1 MGENMKRQIVLFSV
15 FVILVILGYAL
26 HGDQGTPIH
35 SAVPNENS
43 THTPVG
49 EKAPSVNEV
58 LISLGSYES
67 FCWVVNGTSLPVPF
81 FGIQAKW
88 VKGCVNYAN
97 GSAVYWVKKTDGRS
111 FHYIVNATLDDLD
124 WSVITHTYSPELN
137 IINFLSWV
145 LTDGNVTDVKRAGNL
160 YQLNLSLDY
169 VDESNAGTIENP
181 HIIRIYITWNVTLI
195 VNADGEPIG
204 GHFVGKSRGP
214 SNVNSANWFQEGNFT
229 LLGEWKQ

>member
-1 MGENMKRQIVLFSV
+1 MKRQIVLFSV

-26 HGDQGTPIH
+26 HGDQGTPLN

-43 THTPVG
+43 TQTLVV
-49 EKAPSVNEV
+49 EKTPSVREI
-58 LISLGSYES
+58 LISLGSHES
-67 FCWVVNGTSLPVPF
+67 FCWIVNGTSLQVHF

-111 FHYIVNATLDDLD
+111 FHYIVNATLDELD

-145 LTDGNVTDVKRAGNL
+145 LTNGNVTEVRKLGDS
-160 YQLNLSLDY
+160 YEFHISLRY
-169 VDESNAGTIENP
+169 VEESNAGTIENP
-181 HIIRIYITWNVTLI
+181 YLIRILQTWNVTLL
-195 VNADGEPIG
+195 VNGDGEPLN
-204 GHFVGKSRGP
+204 GHFMGRSRGP
-214 SNVNSANWFQEGNFT
+214 SNVYGANWFHEGNFT
-229 LLGEWKQ
+229 FLGEWKQ